1 MILIYKKLHE
11 SEERKMIKKQFKE
24 KELSMLGFG
33 MMRLPQNSDGSIA
46 EENVAEMVD
55 YALKNG
61 VNYFDT
67 AYPYHEG
74 MSEIVAGKVLSKYPR
89 DSFNLASKYP
99 GHQIS
104 SSYNPAVI
112 FEEQLKKC
120 KVDYFDFYLLHNVC
134 ENSIETYLSDKWK
147 IVDYF
152 VEQRKLGRIKH
163 LGFSSHALPETLKIF
178 LDRYSSEMEFC
189 QIQLNYLDWS
199 LQNAKEKCEILASY
213 GIPVWVMEPLH
224 GGKLAVLPEGSQK
237 KIEEA
242 GSTPVSMAF
251 RWLQGIEGVT
261 MVLSGMSSLEQ
272 MKENIEIFDKPM
284 LLSEKE
290 NELLYEIA
298 EEEKKSVPCTA
309 CRYCCDGCPQEIDI
323 PKIISAYNDFVYSKS
338 FTSRMYVESLEEGKR
353 PGDCV
358 SCGQCAEICPQKIDI
373 PSIMEKFANELSGL
387 PTWKELSKQREEAAK
402 KIKK

>member
-1 MILIYKKLHE
+1 M
-11 SEERKMIKKQFKE
+11 
-24 KELSMLGFG
+24 
-33 MMRLPQNSDGSIA
+33 
-46 EENVAEMVD
+46 
-55 YALKNG
+55 
-61 VNYFDT
+61 
-67 AYPYHEG
+67 
-74 MSEIVAGKVLSKYPR
+74 
-89 DSFNLASKYP
+89 
-99 GHQIS
+99 
-104 SSYNPAVI
+104 
-112 FEEQLKKC
+112 
-120 KVDYFDFYLLHNVC
+120 
-134 ENSIETYLSDKWK
+134 
-147 IVDYF
+147 
-152 VEQRKLGRIKH
+152 
-163 LGFSSHALPETLKIF
+163 
-178 LDRYSSEMEFC
+178 
-189 QIQLNYLDWS
+189 
-199 LQNAKEKCEILASY
+199 
-213 GIPVWVMEPLH
+213 
-224 GGKLAVLPEGSQK
+224 
-237 KIEEA
+237 
-242 GSTPVSMAF
+242 SMAF

-284 LLSEKE
+284 PLSEKE